1 MSATSKQNAE
11 RIRAIADEITDLIY
25 EAGDI
30 IRSEDTQMYAQFKAY
45 TMPHIVMNA
54 KKEHD
59 WLGREQ
65 FPLESFTDEID
76 EAHADEDEEDDED
89 DDGE

>member
-1 MSATSKQNAE
+1 MSQYSKENAE
-11 RIRAIADEITDLIY
+11 RIRSIADEIVDLIY
-25 EAGDI
+25 EADNI
-30 IRSEDTQMYAQFKAY
+30 IRSEDKQMYAQFKAY
-45 TMPHIVMNA
+45 TLPHIVMNA

-65 FPLESFTDEID
+65 FPLESFADVID
-76 EAHADEDEEDDED
+76 EAHAEEDAEDAED